1 MESKIKIFDEENI
14 NLNKTEIDIVRKIN
28 DNIDLFLSSNILDL
42 EKILFYSKSS
52 ISRLCQKMGF
62 KNINEMKSFAIEKK
76 SKLEL
81 YKVHKEEDTYT
92 RINNLIAYNVYTI
105 NETLKNINANN
116 LNDICN
122 KILSCE
128 KVFCYGIG
136 SSYLPAYEFSHN
148 LLKLGIKANAFN
160 DLHVLLLSL
169 SSISGNNL
177 LVVFSKSAA
186 HSEII
191 FIIEAAKKLNI
202 PVLLVTNNKDFNNGV
217 TYKIVFEDLYKNKRI
232 IATSSKISMLV
243 ISDLIYYELYSKIKS
258 SNNSLK
264 KANELI
270 KEWQE
275 FKIKSTDEK

>member
-1 MESKIKIFDEENI
+1 MENKIKIFDESNFD
-14 NLNKTEIDIVRKIN
+14 LNETEIEIVKKIN
-28 DNIDLFLSSNILDL
+28 DNIDLFLSSNIIAL

-62 KNINEMKSFAIEKK
+62 KNIIEMKTFAIDKK
-76 SKLEL
+76 SKLDL
-81 YKVHKEEDTYT
+81 YKVQKEEDTYT

-105 NETLKNINANN
+105 NETLNSIDAKQLNN
-116 LNDICN
+116 ICN

-128 KVFCYGIG
+128 KIFCYGIG
-136 SSYLPAYEFSHN
+136 SSYLTAYEFSSN

-169 SSISGNNL
+169 SSISGENL
-177 LVVFSKSAA
+177 LVIFSKSAA
-186 HSEII
+186 HSEIV
-191 FIIEAAKKLNI
+191 FIIETAKKLNI
-202 PVLLVTNNKDFNNGV
+202 PILLVTNNKEFIDGI

-243 ISDLIYYELYSKIKS
+243 ISDLIYYELYSKIES
-258 SNNSLK
+258 SNTSLK

-270 KEWQE
+270 KEWQF
-275 FKIKSTDEK
+275 FKTNNNSDK